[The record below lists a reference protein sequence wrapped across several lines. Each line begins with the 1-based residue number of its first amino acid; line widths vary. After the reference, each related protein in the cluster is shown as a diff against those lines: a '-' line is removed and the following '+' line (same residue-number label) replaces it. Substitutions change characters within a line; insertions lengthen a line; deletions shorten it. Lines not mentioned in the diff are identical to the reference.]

1 MSSKIHDGTPPPSTT
16 TTTCASAQLAVAL
29 RGAPTRGGRIDLE
42 IRSAASGF
50 AVNISLPSD
59 FTWPTG
65 GLVLRLRSPSFPGK
79 KLAQATVGGKA
90 VAAAAINAT
99 DETVR
104 FQAPEAGGLQSVAVT
119 LA

>member
-1 MSSKIHDGTPPPSTT
+1 M
-16 TTTCASAQLAVAL
+16 
-29 RGAPTRGGRIDLE
+29 
-42 IRSAASGF
+42 
-50 AVNISLPSD
+50 VNISLPGD

-104 FQAPEAGGLQSVAVT
+104 FAQAPEAGGLQSVAVT